1 MKLYCN
7 RPSPYGRKVLVAA
20 HESGVFDKIS
30 IQDVDPWADP
40 LDFHAAAPIGK
51 IPALITGAGVLL
63 TESLLICDFL
73 FAQGGKPPLDGDARI
88 DERSRSGLFQG
99 LIDAAFISVIERRRP
114 KSHQWEEW
122 IDRQQRAIQRTLS
135 VTKTPPLSRFDL
147 GDISLACGLAY
158 LDFRLPQIEWR
169 NHYPDLAGWLDEV
182 QERRSMIATNPD
194 PKLQSPSAQKL
205 PFQRE

>member
-20 HESGVFDKIS
+20 HESGLIDRIEIK
-30 IQDVDPWADP
+30 DVDPWADP

-51 IPALITGAGVLL
+51 IPALITDAGTLL

-73 FAQGGKPPLDGDARI
+73 FVEGGKPPLLGNARI
-88 DERSRSGLFQG
+88 DEMSRSGLLQG

-114 KSHQWEEW
+114 KDQQWDDW
-122 IDRQQRAIQRTLS
+122 IDRQHRTIGRALA
-135 VTKTPPLSRFDL
+135 VTKTPPPNRFDL

-158 LDFRLPQIEWR
+158 LDFRLPHLEWR
-169 NHYPDLAGWLDEV
+169 SQYSNLADWLDGV
-182 QERRSMIATNPD
+182 LERPSMVATNP
-194 PKLQSPSAQKL
+194 
-205 PFQRE
+205 